1 MIDKQ
6 YEMPIVLQVIL
17 AIVTLFALWILL
29 SVLLS
34 F

>member
-17 AIVTLFALWILL
+17 AIVTLFALWFLL